1 MVISNAVI
9 VLVVWLTVI
18 PLLIWETR
26 NDGYKPMKRYIFIVI
41 WPISA
46 VGILL
51 QYRDWEQI
59 GRAHV

>member
-26 NDGYKPMKRYIFIVI
+26 NDGYKPLKRYIFIVI

-46 VGILL
+46 VGIFLHIAWQLL
-51 QYRDWEQI
+51 KYKGWK
-59 GRAHV
+59 